1 LLILNLIKERS
12 IMEKP
17 LLTSEQLGEI
27 ATQVATIIAKSNE
40 SLRSKQI
47 IEDEDTPEGAEYN
60 AETGEVVYSDPA
72 VQAADEMEMDLIK
85 SLPRGVVQV
94 RGRSG
99 TTMVNHSQESLEAI
113 ANWKRNRRQYR
124 TRQVIR

>member
-1 LLILNLIKERS
+1 
-12 IMEKP
+12 MEKP